1 MKANTGSVGAS
12 LSEVSTP
19 TRSTRAPPI
28 PPSRSPMVRT
38 PNRYAA
44 KQQQQQ
50 TPEHRGG
57 SSFGVLPRDE
67 ASFPQEDFGWLPNGV
82 GDNVS
87 PNLSPGDEGDVLDLD
102 DSVETQEDLGHVRWI
117 ELMGMKAKELTC

>member
-1 MKANTGSVGAS
+1 
-12 LSEVSTP
+12 
-19 TRSTRAPPI
+19 
-28 PPSRSPMVRT
+28 MVRT

-50 TPEHRGG
+50 QTPERRGG

-87 PNLSPGDEGDVLDLD
+87 PNLSPGDEGDALDLD
-102 DSVETQEDLGHVRWI
+102 DSVEPQEDLGNVKWI